1 MAKDCKKVEN
11 VNPDLYQEVA
21 VEGEDTGTVIMK
33 RPFNPNKITIDL
45 KSPPIFNLIDRMKQN
60 PPEIDLYTEFQ
71 RRDDLWDAG
80 KQSRLIESIL
90 IKFPLPAFYFDATDD
105 DKWLVVDG
113 LQRLSALR
121 NFIIKKTLKL
131 TGLEFLKDLEGKV
144 YEDLPRSFKR
154 IIDVTQVTAHII
166 NPGTPPAV
174 KFNIFKRINTGGL
187 VLEPQEIRHAL
198 NQGIPANFVGELA
211 DSIEF
216 KKATDNKISPSRM
229 LDREFATRF
238 VAFYLTPAKDYEPD
252 LDSFLN
258 NAMEKISKVSLNDRE
273 KIKAAFIKAMDTSH
287 KVFGEW
293 AFRKADKYPE
303 RRKPISK
310 ALFEIWAV
318 NIAKLTDRQN
328 ADLIA
333 QKNKVQKQFAK
344 LCKDQEFWNS
354 ITYGT
359 SEKNKVVY
367 RFKKIQ
373 ELISGVLGDR

>member
-1 MAKDCKKVEN
+1 MAKEDTI
-11 VNPDLYQEVA
+11 NPDLYKEIPI
-21 VEGEDTGTVIMK
+21 EEEDIGTVIMEK
-33 RPFNPNKITIDL
+33 PFNPNKITIDL
-45 KSPPIFNLIDRMKQN
+45 KSPAIFNLIDRMRQE
-60 PPEIDLYTEFQ
+60 PPEIDLYTDFQ
-71 RRDDLWDAG
+71 RKDDLWDEG

-121 NFIIKKTLKL
+121 NFIIKKTLRL
-131 TGLEFLKDLEGKV
+131 TGLEFLKDLEGKI
-144 YEDLPRSFKR
+144 YDELPRSLKR
-154 IIDVTQVTAHII
+154 VIDITQITAHII

-198 NQGIPANFVGELA
+198 NQGIPAKFVAELA
-211 DSIEF
+211 DCKEF
-216 KKATDNKISPSRM
+216 KIATDNKIATSRM

-238 VAFYLTPAKDYEPD
+238 AAFYLTPPKDYEPD

-258 NAMEKISKVSLNDRE
+258 NAMTKISKLSAADRN
-273 KIKAAFIKAMDTSH
+273 KMKAAFIKAMDTSH
-287 KVFGEW
+287 KVFDDW
-293 AFRKADKYPE
+293 AFRKADKYPD

-318 NIAKLTDRQN
+318 NIAKLTN
-328 ADLIA
+328 NKCSELIA
-333 QKNKVQKQFAK
+333 NKKKIQSLFAK
-344 LCKDQEFWNS
+344 LCKDDGEFWNS

-359 SEKNKVVY
+359 SEKNKVVF

-373 ELISGVLGDR
+373 ELISEVVGDR